1 MCNFKIIIFSFIFI
15 LAGCGKPPFLN
26 KLEKVSNEISSVF
39 PYEDIE
45 FTLNWTVP
53 PTLSELS
60 SLEINL
66 NKPMEDGISLN
77 AYLWMPEMGHGSS
90 PIEIQK
96 INSTNYALTDL
107 AFIMPGLWVLHIELI
122 ENNRIV
128 HQWQKS
134 ITL

>member
-1 MCNFKIIIFSFIFI
+1 MHNFKIIILAFILL
-15 LAGCGKPPFLN
+15 LAGCGKPPFMN
-26 KLEKVSNEISSVF
+26 KLEKVSNEFSSVF

-45 FTLNWTVP
+45 FTLTWIVP

-60 SLEINL
+60 SLEISL
-66 NKPMEDGISLN
+66 NKPMEEGISLN
-77 AYLWMPEMGHGSS
+77 AYLWMPDMGHGSS
-90 PIEIQK
+90 PIEIK
-96 INSTNYALTDL
+96 KLNSTSYSLNEL